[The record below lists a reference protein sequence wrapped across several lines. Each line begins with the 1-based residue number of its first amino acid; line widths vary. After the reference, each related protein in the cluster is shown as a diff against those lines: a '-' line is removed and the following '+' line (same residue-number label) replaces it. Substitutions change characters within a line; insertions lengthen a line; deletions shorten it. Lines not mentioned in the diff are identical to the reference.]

1 MKKYLL
7 PLFAGL
13 TLILNSCKKSQD
25 NAPQNVDEPQ
35 ISIQSVNCP
44 SFVNSTWV
52 NVFGGKGLFKF
63 ELLNSNNTVSSTVKD
78 SIDLTQLSTY
88 TKDLPK
94 GTYNIYLSSKNQTSV
109 ADTFIRFNAQIT
121 RLTLAQKQTASL
133 TGTTNDALITIN
145 KNLVAANNTPSFKAD
160 SITSPFKFALINGY
174 YYLYVKGGIAGAV
187 TFSDNATGQTVTK
200 RLSTI
205 TLNQYNLGVQHNNGT
220 LQVIFTPFAYNSVN
234 ASSSTLLTLNINTND
249 YYFINSNVYFIA
261 TDQNGK
267 VLNAVKYINGT
278 STFKLSSLTAFEQ
291 DRFNFFIVIN
301 PIISGFNP
309 SITGYLQVK
318 KGSVYTNITQ
328 GLPQKNFTILKPHL
342 KNVPVFDNIAMSTA
356 TIDRYI
362 NKLSDTAY
370 LQQLVYQEGSKLWV
384 QMLSNN
390 QYSYNF
396 LTIPKGTA
404 DLDVDL
410 HQLTQ
415 TPLVKHVT
423 APGNYFFYS
432 INAKPDTDY
441 AQGYRF
447 YTMSTI
453 ANSGDIYYP
462 RETFPE
468 YDIYTGYTI
477 GQFQYSFVLTGKTI
491 PDQAPGFDASFSVS
505 GNNLTN
511 FSSTCSGKFDYYHAS
526 FLNVHAGGNLNVELY
541 SPSAGNCNSFVLP
554 DFSQYLNMPTFNPA
568 AEILTNF
575 ELEQYSGFNEQNFTY
590 KNVNRIFSFR
600 NFNCKSIS
608 KAFN

>member
-1 MKKYLL
+1 MKKFLL

-13 TLILNSCKKSQD
+13 LLLNSCKKDSKD
-25 NAPQNVDEPQ
+25 TPPNNDIPQL
-35 ISIQSVNCP
+35 SIQNVNCP

-52 NVFGGKGLFKF
+52 NVFGGKGLLRFD
-63 ELLNSNNTVSSTVKD
+63 LLNSNNTVSSTVKD
-78 SIDLTQLSTY
+78 SIDLTQLGTY
-88 TKDLPK
+88 TKDLIK

-121 RLTLAQKQTASL
+121 GLALAQKQATSL

-145 KNLVAANNTPSFKAD
+145 RNLVAANSIPSFKAD
-160 SITSPFKFALINGY
+160 SVTSPFNFALINGY
-174 YYLYVKGGIAGAV
+174 YFLYVKGGTAGAV
-187 TFSDNATGQTVTK
+187 TFNDSATGQTITK
-200 RLSTI
+200 KLSTV

-249 YYFINSNVYFIA
+249 YYFINGNVYFIA

-278 STFKLSSLTAFEQ
+278 STFKLSSLSTFEQ
-291 DRFNFFIVIN
+291 DRFNFFIVLD
-301 PIISGFNP
+301 PIVSGFNP

-318 KGSVYTNITQ
+318 KGSVYTNIPDV
-328 GLPQKNFTILKPHL
+328 LPQKPFTSLKPHL
-342 KNVPVFDNIAMSTA
+342 KNVPGFDNIFMSTA
-356 TIDRYI
+356 AIDRYI
-362 NKLSDTAY
+362 TKLSDSTY
-370 LQQLVYQEGSKLWV
+370 LQELVYQEGSKLWV

-396 LTIPKGTA
+396 FTIPKGTV

-410 HQLTQ
+410 RQLTQ

-423 APGNYFFYS
+423 APGNSFYYS
-432 INAKPDTDY
+432 INAKPDTNY
-441 AQGYRF
+441 SQGYRF
-447 YTMSTI
+447 NTLSVA

-477 GQFQYSFVLTGKTI
+477 GQFQYAFVLTGKTI

-505 GNNLTN
+505 GTNLTN
-511 FSSTCSGKFDYYHAS
+511 FSSACTGKFDYYHAS
-526 FLNVHAGGNLNVELY
+526 FLNVHAGSNLNVELY
-541 SPSAGNCNSFVLP
+541 SPSAANCNSFVLP
-554 DFSQYLNMPTFNPA
+554 DFSKYLNMPTFNPA
-568 AEILTNF
+568 SEILTRF
-575 ELEQYSGFNEQNFTY
+575 ELEQYGGFNEQNFTY
-590 KNVNRIFSFR
+590 KNSNQIFSFH
-600 NFNCKSIS
+600 NFNCKSVS
-608 KAFN
+608 KVFN